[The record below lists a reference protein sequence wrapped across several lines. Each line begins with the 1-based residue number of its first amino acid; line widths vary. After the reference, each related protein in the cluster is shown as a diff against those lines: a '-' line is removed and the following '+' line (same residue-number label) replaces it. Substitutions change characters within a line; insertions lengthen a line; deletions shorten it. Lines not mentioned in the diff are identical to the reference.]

1 MITMSE
7 VAKIQH
13 MILRKEELIEDAIQ
27 NQKDIEAA
35 IARYFPQFVNQDPN
49 LEEDLDR
56 ELRAKLDKQIAEAI
70 QKDLQSVMG

>member
-1 MITMSE
+1 MSE

-35 IARYFPQFVNQDPN
+35 IARYFPQFVNQNPN

-70 QKDLQSVMG
+70 QKDLERAMR

>member
-1 MITMSE
+1 MSE

-70 QKDLQSVMG
+70 QKDLKSVMG

>member
-1 MITMSE
+1 MSE

-13 MILRKEELIEDAIQ
+13 MILRKEELIKDAIQ

-49 LEEDLDR
+49 LEEELDR

-70 QKDLQSVMG
+70 QKDLKRAMS

>member
-1 MITMSE
+1 MSE

-13 MILRKEELIEDAIQ
+13 MILRKEELIQDAIQ

-35 IARYFPQFVNQDPN
+35 IARYCPQFVNQDPN
-49 LEEDLDR
+49 LEEELDR

-70 QKDLQSVMG
+70 QKDLKGAMS

>member
-1 MITMSE
+1 
-7 VAKIQH
+7 
-13 MILRKEELIEDAIQ
+13 MILRKEELIQDAIQ
-27 NQKDIEAA
+27 NQKDIEAS

>member
-1 MITMSE
+1 MSE

-13 MILRKEELIEDAIQ
+13 MILRKEELIQDAIQ

-49 LEEDLDR
+49 LEEELDR

-70 QKDLQSVMG
+70 QKDLKRAMS

>member
-1 MITMSE
+1 MSE

>member
-1 MITMSE
+1 MSE

-13 MILRKEELIEDAIQ
+13 MILRKEELIQDAIQ

-49 LEEDLDR
+49 LEEELDR

>member
-13 MILRKEELIEDAIQ
+13 MILRKEELIQDAIQ